1 MPFVRRDPA
10 GTIISVFHQKIA
22 DDLHEVPHDDPELTA
37 FLEVTAPQAE
47 ERRKMIESDM
57 QMARV
62 MEDLIDV
69 LIDKGTI
76 MFTDFPE
83 MAQQKLMARRG
94 LRKEFAYMESLF
106 GDDEDDFTADV
117 DPDGLF

>member
-1 MPFVRRDPA
+1 MPFVRRDNA
-10 GTIISVFHQKIA
+10 GTIVSVFHQKIA
-22 DDLHEVPHDDPELTA
+22 EDLIELAHDDPNLTA
-37 FLEVTAPQAE
+37 FLETTAPQAE

-83 MAQQKLMARRG
+83 AAQQKLMARRG

-106 GDDEDDFTADV
+106 GDDDDEYGDV

>member
-1 MPFVRRDPA
+1 MPFVRKDNA

-22 DDLHEVPHDDPELTA
+22 DDLVEIAHDDPELTA
-37 FLEVTAPQAE
+37 YLEVTAPQAE

-69 LIDKGTI
+69 LIDKGVI

-83 MAQQKLMARRG
+83 AAQQKLMARRG

-106 GDDEDDFTADV
+106 GEEEDEYGDV